1 MEEIKLMGKIIL
13 IASGK
18 GGTGKTTAAANIAA
32 AISASDKLT
41 LAVDMDIGLRNLDI
55 ALGLESSVVY
65 DICDVIEGRCTLDE
79 ALIKDNTRG
88 NLYILSAPQ
97 TRAAAD
103 FDRDA
108 FSDLW
113 QRLKDRFDYCV
124 IDAPAG
130 IGGGFEYAL
139 SGADAAVVV
148 TTPEVS
154 ALRDADRVISVIED
168 CGLEDIRLILNR
180 VRPDLIHNGV
190 MMNAD
195 DCVDMLGIPIL
206 GIVPEDDE
214 LKIAALKGELAVS
227 NNASAGI
234 AFSNIAKRILGEE
247 IPIMD
252 FEVKTGF
259 WGRLR
264 HIFKG

>member
-1 MEEIKLMGKIIL
+1 MGKIIL

-55 ALGLESSVVY
+55 AFGLESSVVY
-65 DICDVIEGRCTLDE
+65 DICDVIEERCTLDE
-79 ALIKDNTRG
+79 ALIKDSARE

-97 TRAAAD
+97 TRGASE
-103 FDRDA
+103 FDKSA

-113 QRLKDRFDYCV
+113 QRLKERFDYCV

-130 IGGGFEYAL
+130 IDGGFEYSL
-139 SGADAAVVV
+139 DGADMAVIIA
-148 TTPEVS
+148 TPEVS

-168 CGLEDIRLILNR
+168 SGIEEIKLVLNR

-195 DCVDMLGIPIL
+195 DCVDMLGIPVL
-206 GIVPEDDE
+206 GIVPEDDG
-214 LKIAALKGELAVS
+214 LKIAALRGELAVS
-227 NNASAGI
+227 DNALRAGE
-234 AFSNIAKRILGEE
+234 AFTNIAKRIMGYEVPVIE
-247 IPIMD
+247 

-259 WGRLR
+259 FGRLR
-264 HIFKG
+264 QIFKVKN

>member
-1 MEEIKLMGKIIL
+1 MGKIIL

-55 ALGLESSVVY
+55 AFGLESSVVY
-65 DICDVIEGRCTLDE
+65 DICDVIEERCTLDE
-79 ALIKDNTRG
+79 ALIKDGERED
-88 NLYILSAPQ
+88 LYILSAPQ
-97 TRAAAD
+97 TRGASD
-103 FDRDA
+103 FDRDS
-108 FSDLW
+108 FSALW
-113 QRLKDRFDYCV
+113 QRLKERFDYCV

-130 IGGGFEYAL
+130 IDGGFEYSLDGVDTAII
-139 SGADAAVVV
+139 V

-154 ALRDADRVISVIED
+154 ALRDADRVISVMED
-168 CGLEDIRLILNR
+168 SGIEDIRLILNR
-180 VRPDLIHNGV
+180 VRPDLMHKGV

-195 DCVDMLGIPIL
+195 DCVDMLGIPVL
-206 GIVPEDDE
+206 GIVPEDEE
-214 LKIAALKGELAVS
+214 LRVASLKGELAVS
-227 NNASAGI
+227 CSNSRAGT
-234 AFSNIAKRILGEE
+234 AFSNIAKRISGEDV
-247 IPIMD
+247 PIMD

-259 WGRLR
+259 LNKLR

>member
-1 MEEIKLMGKIIL
+1 MGKIIL

-65 DICDVIEGRCTLDE
+65 DICDVIEERCTLDE
-79 ALIKDNTRG
+79 ALIKDSARE

-97 TRAAAD
+97 TRAASE
-103 FDRDA
+103 FDTDA

-113 QRLKDRFDYCV
+113 TRLKERFDYCV
-124 IDAPAG
+124 IDCPAG
-130 IGGGFEYAL
+130 ISGGFEYAL
-139 SGADAAVVV
+139 SGADMAVIV
-148 TTPEVS
+148 TMPEVS
-154 ALRDADRVISVIED
+154 SLRDADRVISVIED
-168 CGLEDIRLILNR
+168 GGIEDIRLVLNR

-195 DCVDMLGIPIL
+195 DCVDMLGIPVL
-206 GIVPEDDE
+206 GIVPDDEE
-214 LKIAALKGELAVS
+214 LKIASLKGELAVS
-227 NNASAGI
+227 NNNSRAGE
-234 AFSNIAKRILGEE
+234 AFSNIAGRICGQDV
-247 IPIMD
+247 PIMD
-252 FEVKTGF
+252 FAEKAGF
-259 WGRLR
+259 FGRLR

>member
-1 MEEIKLMGKIIL
+1 MGKTIL

-65 DICDVIEGRCTLDE
+65 DICDVIEERCTLDD
-79 ALIKDNTRG
+79 ALIKDSERE
-88 NLYILSAPQ
+88 NLYVLSAPQ
-97 TRAAAD
+97 TRNASELNKT
-103 FDRDA
+103 A

-113 QRLKDRFDYCV
+113 TRLKDRFDYCV
-124 IDAPAG
+124 IDCPAG

-139 SGADAAVVV
+139 DGADTAVIV

-154 ALRDADRVISVIED
+154 ALRDADRIISVLED
-168 CGLEDIRLILNR
+168 SGVEDIRLVLNR
-180 VRPDLIHNGV
+180 VRPDLIHKGV

-195 DCVDMLGIPIL
+195 DCVDMLQIPVL
-206 GIVPEDDE
+206 GIVPEDED
-214 LKIAALKGELAVS
+214 LKIAALKGSLAVS
-227 NNASAGI
+227 NSSSRAGE
-234 AFSNIAKRILGEE
+234 AFLNIAGRILGNEV
-247 IPIMD
+247 PIMD
-252 FEVKTGF
+252 FEEKTGF
-259 WGRLR
+259 LGKLR

>member
-1 MEEIKLMGKIIL
+1 MGKIIL

-79 ALIKDNTRG
+79 ALIKDGTRE

-97 TRAAAD
+97 TRRASD
-103 FDRDA
+103 FDKDA
-108 FSDLW
+108 FSELW
-113 QRLKDRFDYCV
+113 QRLKERFDYCI
-124 IDAPAG
+124 IDCPAG
-130 IGGGFEYAL
+130 ISGGFEYAL
-139 SGADAAVVV
+139 GGADAAVIIAA
-148 TTPEVS
+148 PEVS
-154 ALRDADRVISVIED
+154 ALRDADRVISVMED
-168 CGLEDIRLILNR
+168 SGTEDIRLILNR
-180 VRPDLIHNGV
+180 VRPDLIHKGV

-195 DCVDMLGIPIL
+195 DCVDMLGIPVL
-206 GIVPEDDE
+206 GIVPEDEE
-214 LKIAALKGELAVS
+214 LKIAALKSELVVS
-227 NNASAGI
+227 NNGSRAGE
-234 AFSNIAKRILGEE
+234 AFSNIAGRILGKE
-247 IPIMD
+247 IPIID
-252 FEVKTGF
+252 FDIKTGF
-259 WGRLR
+259 LGRLR

>member
-1 MEEIKLMGKIIL
+1 MGKIIL

-32 AISASDKLT
+32 AVAASDKLT

-55 ALGLESSVVY
+55 AFGMESSVVY
-65 DICDVIEGRCTLDE
+65 DICDVIEERCTLDE
-79 ALIKDNTRG
+79 ALIKHEERD

-97 TRAAAD
+97 TRRSSEFEKAQ
-103 FDRDA
+103 FNE
-108 FSDLW
+108 LW
-113 QRLKDRFDYCV
+113 ERFRERFDYCI

-139 SGADAAVVV
+139 GGADTAVII
-148 TTPEVS
+148 TTPDVS
-154 ALRDADRVISVIED
+154 ALRDADRAISVMED
-168 CGLEDIRLILNR
+168 NGIEDIRLILNR
-180 VRPDLIHNGV
+180 VRPDLMHKGV

-195 DCVDMLGIPIL
+195 DCVDMLGIPVL

-214 LKIAALKGELAVS
+214 LKKAALAGRLAFGNGASKAGE
-227 NNASAGI
+227 
-234 AFSNIAKRILGEE
+234 AFGNIAGRLLGRE

-252 FEVKTGF
+252 FDVRMGF
-259 WGRLR
+259 LDRLR
-264 HIFKG
+264 QIFRG

>member
-1 MEEIKLMGKIIL
+1 MGKVIL

-65 DICDVIEGRCTLDE
+65 DICDVIEERCTLDE
-79 ALIKDNTRG
+79 ALIKDSERD

-97 TRAAAD
+97 TRLASD
-103 FDRDA
+103 FAKDA

-113 QRLKDRFDYCV
+113 RRLKERFDYCI

-130 IGGGFEYAL
+130 IDGGFEYAL
-139 SGADAAVVV
+139 GGADAAIIIAM
-148 TTPEVS
+148 PEVS

-168 CGLEDIRLILNR
+168 SGIQDIRLVLNR
-180 VRPDLIHNGV
+180 VRPDLIHKRV
-190 MMNAD
+190 MMNVD
-195 DCVDMLGIPIL
+195 DCVDMLGIPVL
-206 GIVPEDDE
+206 GIVPDDDD
-214 LKIAALKGELAVS
+214 LKIAALRGELAVS
-227 NNASAGI
+227 TSSRAGE
-234 AFSNIAKRILGEE
+234 AFSNIAGRILGKDV
-247 IPIMD
+247 PIMD
-252 FEVKTGF
+252 FEEKTGF
-259 WGRLR
+259 LGRLR
-264 HIFKG
+264 NIFKG

>member
-1 MEEIKLMGKIIL
+1 MGKIIL

-65 DICDVIEGRCTLDE
+65 DICDVIEERCTLDE
-79 ALIKDNTRG
+79 ALIKDSTRG

-97 TRAAAD
+97 TRGASE
-103 FDRDA
+103 FDKSA

-113 QRLKDRFDYCV
+113 QRLKERFDYCV

-130 IGGGFEYAL
+130 IDGGFEYSL
-139 SGADAAVVV
+139 GGADMAVII

-168 CGLEDIRLILNR
+168 SGIEEIKLVLNR

-195 DCVDMLGIPIL
+195 DCVDMLGITVL

-214 LKIAALKGELAVS
+214 LKIAALKGELAVARNGS
-227 NNASAGI
+227 RAGE
-234 AFSNIAKRILGEE
+234 AFSNIAKRILGEDV
-247 IPIMD
+247 PIME
-252 FEVKTGF
+252 FEVRTGF
-259 WGRLR
+259 LGKLR
-264 HIFKG
+264 KIFRG